1 MFQGA
6 LLLHVIWF
14 VAALLVDKPL
24 LPGPVTV
31 YRSIGTVLEKGLAL
45 HLAYSMR
52 RVSVALLIAF
62 GIGIGMALSMYR
74 WPRFGRLM
82 SSFVYFSYPIPKLA
96 LLPVVLLLLGMG
108 ETPKIVFIV
117 LIILF
122 QIIIALR
129 DSLRS
134 IPEEHFTAVRSMGL
148 LIGKR
153 YTMSFF
159 PLFCPMPCLLCVWP
173 SVRPFRCC
181 SWPKPMARV
190 MEWAFTLWTH
200 GCVWIMWLCMWLSY
214 CSVWA
219 VFCFSGLRMLWKHWF
234 AAGTNTV
241 NKRFLIRIAPLRQIS
256 I

>member
-1 MFQGA
+1 MKHLAKSFLRMFQGA

-31 YRSIGTVLEKGLAL
+31 YRSIGTVWEKGLAL

-96 LLPVVLLLLGMG
+96 LLPVVLLLLGMR

-134 IPEEHFTAVRSMGL
+134 IPEEHFTAVRSMGATYRQKIHYVIFPAILPDALSALRVAIGTAISVLFVAETYGTRYGMGFYIVDSWMRVDYVAMYVAIVL
-148 LIGKR
+148 LSLGG
-153 YTMSFF
+153 FL
-159 PLFCPMPCLLCVWP
+159 LFWLTDV
-173 SVRPFRCC
+173 V
-181 SWPKPMARV
+181 
-190 MEWAFTLWTH
+190 ETLVCRW
-200 GCVWIMWLCMWLSY
+200 
-214 CSVWA
+214 
-219 VFCFSGLRMLWKHWF
+219 
-234 AAGTNTV
+234 
-241 NKRFLIRIAPLRQIS
+241 NKYR
-256 I
+256 